1 MIDLIKNPTPR
12 LRVIQKL
19 YSKTINPD
27 EKIIYNKSQYKKFI
41 KDVTEGTIE
50 RRELIE
56 ETIQKFLK
64 NDIDLI
70 DQINNKIEES
80 LNLLFMNNLI
90 SQKNNFY
97 SLSEKTKIHI
107 QSMDPIKINGFS
119 GNIEYIMDFLP

>member
-1 MIDLIKNPTPR
+1 MNFNFSNPIRVNELFRPILQELSFEENINLEKLKIK
-12 LRVIQKL
+12 VIENIISM
-19 YSKTINPD
+19 SKD
-27 EKIIYNKSQYKKFI
+27 QY
-41 KDVTEGTIE
+41 E
-50 RRELIE
+50 
-56 ETIQKFLK
+56 LK
-64 NDIDLI
+64 NDIDLT

>member
-1 MIDLIKNPTPR
+1 MNFNFSNPIRVNELFRPILQELSFEENINLEKLKIKVIKN
-12 LRVIQKL
+12 IINM
-19 YSKTINPD
+19 SKD
-27 EKIIYNKSQYKKFI
+27 QY
-41 KDVTEGTIE
+41 EY
-50 RRELIE
+50 
-56 ETIQKFLK
+56 K
-64 NDIDLI
+64 NDIDLT

-90 SQKNNFY
+90 SQKNKFY

>member
-1 MIDLIKNPTPR
+1 MNFNFSNPIRVNELFRPILQELSFEENINLEKLKIKVIKNIIN
-12 LRVIQKL
+12 L
-19 YSKTINPD
+19 SKD
-27 EKIIYNKSQYKKFI
+27 QY
-41 KDVTEGTIE
+41 E
-50 RRELIE
+50 
-56 ETIQKFLK
+56 LK
-64 NDIDLI
+64 NDIDLT

>member
-1 MIDLIKNPTPR
+1 MNFNFSNPIRVNELFRPILQELSFEENINLEKLKIKVTKN
-12 LRVIQKL
+12 IISM
-19 YSKTINPD
+19 SKD
-27 EKIIYNKSQYKKFI
+27 QY
-41 KDVTEGTIE
+41 E
-50 RRELIE
+50 
-56 ETIQKFLK
+56 LK
-64 NDIDLI
+64 NDIDLT

-90 SQKNNFY
+90 SQKNKFY

>member
-1 MIDLIKNPTPR
+1 MNFEFSNPIRANELFRPILQEITFDENINLEKLKINVIKN
-12 LRVIQKL
+12 
-19 YSKTINPD
+19 INKFSRD
-27 EKIIYNKSQYKKFI
+27 KYK
-41 KDVTEGTIE
+41 
-50 RRELIE
+50 
-56 ETIQKFLK
+56 LK
-64 NDIDLI
+64 NDIDLT

-90 SQKNNFY
+90 SQKNKFY

>member
-1 MIDLIKNPTPR
+1 MNFNFSNPIRVNELFRPILQELSFEENINLEKLKIK
-12 LRVIQKL
+12 VIENIINM
-19 YSKTINPD
+19 SKD
-27 EKIIYNKSQYKKFI
+27 QY
-41 KDVTEGTIE
+41 E
-50 RRELIE
+50 
-56 ETIQKFLK
+56 LK
-64 NDIDLI
+64 NDIDLT

-90 SQKNNFY
+90 SQKNKLY

>member
-1 MIDLIKNPTPR
+1 M
-12 LRVIQKL
+12 
-19 YSKTINPD
+19 SKD
-27 EKIIYNKSQYKKFI
+27 QY
-41 KDVTEGTIE
+41 E
-50 RRELIE
+50 
-56 ETIQKFLK
+56 LK
-64 NDIDLI
+64 NDIDLT

-107 QSMDPIKINGFS
+107 RSMDPIKINGFS

>member
-1 MIDLIKNPTPR
+1 MNFNFSNPIRVNELFRPILQELSFEENINLEKLKIKVTKN
-12 LRVIQKL
+12 IISM
-19 YSKTINPD
+19 SKD
-27 EKIIYNKSQYKKFI
+27 QY
-41 KDVTEGTIE
+41 E
-50 RRELIE
+50 
-56 ETIQKFLK
+56 LK
-64 NDIDLI
+64 NDIDLT

-90 SQKNNFY
+90 IQKNNFY

>member
-1 MIDLIKNPTPR
+1 MNFNFSNPIRVNELFRPILQELSFEENINLEKLKIKVTKN
-12 LRVIQKL
+12 IISM
-19 YSKTINPD
+19 SKD
-27 EKIIYNKSQYKKFI
+27 QY
-41 KDVTEGTIE
+41 E
-50 RRELIE
+50 
-56 ETIQKFLK
+56 LK

-70 DQINNKIEES
+70 DQINSKIEES

-97 SLSEKTKIHI
+97 SLSEKTKINI

>member
-1 MIDLIKNPTPR
+1 MNFEFSNPIRVNELFRPILQEITFDENINLEKLKINVIKN
-12 LRVIQKL
+12 
-19 YSKTINPD
+19 INKFSRD
-27 EKIIYNKSQYKKFI
+27 QY
-41 KDVTEGTIE
+41 E
-50 RRELIE
+50 
-56 ETIQKFLK
+56 LK
-64 NDIDLI
+64 NDIDLT

-90 SQKNNFY
+90 IKKNNFY